1 MLSVNSNY
9 GAAIAL
15 QNLNQTNNDLGDI
28 QNRIST
34 GLKIAS
40 AKDNGAVFA
49 IAEGQ
54 RVRVSSISSVREGL
68 ARAES
73 AAETALTAGD
83 SLTGLLKKLK
93 EKAVAAQDTGISAT
107 QRAALNDE
115 FVALRD
121 SIDTIVGSATF
132 NGANLLNGNGGSA
145 LTALSSDL
153 GSAGTVD
160 TRLTQALGTGDAV
173 SSRFASIV
181 DAANAAVAADAVA
194 NDVVRFQ
201 VSATDSGTAGVDFNV
216 TLGATTTIQQFVDE
230 VNLKGQGILSVSYN
244 EQTGRFTYQSKS
256 AASGANAITITRASG
271 TGTLGFVGVAGTTS
285 GDHVAG
291 TTINQITIA
300 ALDFR
305 LGNGPFASKL
315 TSSTQ
320 LTDAT
325 TAANVSANLDIVIS
339 DVVRDLAT
347 LGSRANAVKA
357 QNEFLAKLSDQV
369 ERGISNLVDADLAK
383 ESARLQSQQIK
394 QQLGAQALSIAN
406 QSPQVILNL
415 FRG

>member
-1 MLSVNSNY
+1 MLSINSNY

-54 RVRVSSISSVREGL
+54 RVRVSSIESVREGL

-132 NGANLLNGNGGSA
+132 NGANLLNGNGGA
-145 LTALSSDL
+145 PLTALSSDL

-160 TRLTQALGTGDAV
+160 RRQSAALGAGVAPA
-173 SSRFASIV
+173 SRFAEIV
-181 DAANAAVAADAVA
+181 DAAAAGTNITAGDILRVQVGAAE
-194 NDVVRFQ
+194 
-201 VSATDSGTAGVDFNV
+201 SGTAGVDFNV
-216 TLGATTTIQQFVDE
+216 TLSATLTIQQFVDE
-230 VNLKGQGILSVSYN
+230 VNLKGQGILSVSYD
-244 EQTGRFTYQSKS
+244 EQTGRFSYQAKS
-256 AASGANAITITRASG
+256 AASGTQAITLSVGSG
-271 TGTLGFVGVAGTTS
+271 TGDLAFVGVAGGANT
-285 GDHVAG
+285 DHSAG
-291 TTINQITIA
+291 VTINQITIT

-305 LGNGPFASKL
+305 LGNGPFAGKL

-325 TAANVSANLDIVIS
+325 TAANVSASLDIVIS
-339 DVVRDLAT
+339 DVSRSLAT
-347 LGSRANAVKA
+347 LGSRANAVKS
-357 QNEFLAKLSDQV
+357 QNEFLAKLSDQI

-383 ESARLQSQQIK
+383 ESARLQSMQIK

-415 FRG
+415 FRGG